1 MFKTIAPYAAVLAL
15 FYVYLSVRTIG
26 FRRKA
31 KVSVGDGGDDGLLR
45 AIRVHANFAEYVP
58 IALILIALIE
68 SQDGPASLVHGLGAL
83 LIAAGASID
92 VCHSSPKTLLA
103 VTNELKNI
111 LESIACSRKDFHSES
126 TTAKRLWPPRL
137 LRFWIFAK
145 IRLGYTRN

>member
-1 MFKTIAPYAAVLAL
+1 MFQNIAPYAAVLAL

-68 SQDGPASLVHGLGAL
+68 AQDGPASLVHGLGTL
-83 LIAAGASID
+83 LIAARVAHAYGLSTRQAPGKYR
-92 VCHSSPKTLLA
+92 VGGTA
-103 VTNELKNI
+103 GTFAI
-111 LESIACSRKDFHSES
+111 LIVAATWLIAH
-126 TTAKRLWPPRL
+126 AIYP
-137 LRFWIFAK
+137 
-145 IRLGYTRN
+145 LGQ